1 MKVEIEPGVR
11 LWFDVDGAGLV
22 PDGDAMRQRP
32 TVLLLHGGPGMDHS
46 GFKPDFAALTDVAQ
60 VVYYDHRGQGR
71 SDRRTP
77 DEWTFDVWAD
87 DVVRLCD
94 ALGIEQPIVLGNSF
108 GGMVAMRY
116 AARHPRHP
124 SKLVLSSTAARIDL
138 PAVVDMFEH
147 LGGPDAAATA
157 RAFWSDPTDTNR
169 DAYLSKCGPLYT
181 QSPGN
186 LFDSKRA
193 IRNNDVTTHFI
204 RGEQQTM
211 DLRRG
216 LANIVCP
223 TLVLAGGFDPVC
235 PPTCAREIAAAID
248 PAFVRLELF
257 EHCGHGVFRD
267 DPTRAFRILLDF
279 IGQGIG

>member
-1 MKVEIEPGVR
+1 MQVEIGGGVR

-22 PDGDAMRQRP
+22 ADGDVMRKRP

-46 GFKPDFAALTDVAQ
+46 AFKPDFAALTELAQ

-94 ALGIEQPIVLGNSF
+94 ALGIEKPIVLGNSF
-108 GGMVAMRY
+108 GGMVAMHY
-116 AARHPRHP
+116 AARHPTHP
-124 SKLVLSSTAARIDL
+124 SKLVLSSTAARMNIG
-138 PAVVDMFEH
+138 AMAEMFEH
-147 LGGPDAAATA
+147 LGGADAAATA
-157 RAFWSDPTDTNR
+157 RAFWSDPTDANR
-169 DAYLSKCGPLYT
+169 DAYLSTCGPLYT

-186 LFDSKRA
+186 LFDTKRA
-193 IRNNDVTTHFI
+193 IRSNDVTTHFI

-223 TLVLAGGFDPVC
+223 TLVLAGGLDPVC
-235 PPTCAREIAAAID
+235 PPTCAREIAQAID
-248 PAFVRLELF
+248 PALVRLELF
-257 EHCGHGVFRD
+257 ERCGHGVFRD
-267 DPTRAFRILLDF
+267 DPTRAFRVLLDF
-279 IGQGIG
+279 IGQAIG